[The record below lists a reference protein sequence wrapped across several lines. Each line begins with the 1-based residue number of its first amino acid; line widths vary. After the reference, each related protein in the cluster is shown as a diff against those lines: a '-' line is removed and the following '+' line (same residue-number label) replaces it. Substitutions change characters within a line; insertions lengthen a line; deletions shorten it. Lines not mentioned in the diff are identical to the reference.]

1 MYCGKCGKEISD
13 DAAKCVH
20 CGCPVGSTKDNATVQ
35 SDKDNLQRFWARDE
49 MKQKNN
55 GSVQSDNDK
64 GGIGWLV
71 LGVLTPCIGLFLYLY
86 FLGSRPRSA
95 KHAGSGALVGFCGCL
110 AIILDVVLIGAWT
123 NWGLDGGNFLV
134 MLIIT
139 IPAIIAGIIAIIKN
153 LAKKLK

>member
-1 MYCGKCGKEISD
+1 MYCQHCGKEIND
-13 DAAKCVH
+13 NAVVCIH
-20 CGCPVGSTKDNATVQ
+20 CGCAVGLEKNNVTVQ
-35 SDKDNLQRFWARDE
+35 SDKDNLQRFWARGE

-71 LGVLTPCIGLFLYLY
+71 LGVLSPCIGLFLYLY

-123 NWGLDGGNFLV
+123 NWGLDGGAFLP

-139 IPAIIAGIIAIIKN
+139 IPFIIACIIAVINN
-153 LAKKLK
+153 LAEKLK

>member
-35 SDKDNLQRFWARDE
+35 SDNDN
-49 MKQKNN
+49 
-55 GSVQSDNDK
+55 

-71 LGVLTPCIGLFLYLY
+71 LGVLSPCIGLFLYLY

-95 KHAGSGALVGFCGCL
+95 KHA
-110 AIILDVVLIGAWT
+110 
-123 NWGLDGGNFLV
+123 
-134 MLIIT
+134 
-139 IPAIIAGIIAIIKN
+139 
-153 LAKKLK
+153 

>member
-35 SDKDNLQRFWARDE
+35 SDKDNLQGFWASSE

-55 GSVQSDNDK
+55 VSVQNVSVQSDNDN

-71 LGVLTPCIGLFLYLY
+71 LGVLSPCIGLFLYLY

-95 KHAGSGALVGFCGCL
+95 KHA
-110 AIILDVVLIGAWT
+110 
-123 NWGLDGGNFLV
+123 
-134 MLIIT
+134 
-139 IPAIIAGIIAIIKN
+139 
-153 LAKKLK
+153 

>member
-35 SDKDNLQRFWARDE
+35 SDKDNLQRFGASSE

-55 GSVQSDNDK
+55 GSVQSDNDN

-71 LGVLTPCIGLFLYLY
+71 LGVLFPIFGLLLYLY

-123 NWGLDGGNFLV
+123 NWGLDGGSFLV

>member
-1 MYCGKCGKEISD
+1 
-13 DAAKCVH
+13 
-20 CGCPVGSTKDNATVQ
+20 
-35 SDKDNLQRFWARDE
+35 

-71 LGVLTPCIGLFLYLY
+71 FGVLSPCIGLFLYLY

-95 KHAGSGALVGFCGCL
+95 KHAGLGALVGFCGCL
-110 AIILDVVLIGAWT
+110 AIILDVVLIGAGT
-123 NWGLDGGNFLV
+123 NRGLNDNDILP

-139 IPAIIAGIIAIIKN
+139 ILLIIAGIIAIIKN